1 MAPRSTFDFNPLSSP
16 TGMQTG
22 MSKHD
27 PYFWEIEID
36 PEVLETLLV
45 EPDFVERLLIT
56 SEDEQVNADKEQLKQ
71 DALEQIRE
79 LIKTRLTPQQRRI
92 IEMYFYENRTQQEIA
107 ESLGINQQVVSRHLF
122 GVLRDGH
129 QVGGAVRKLR
139 KLCEKLGMDPQK
151 WV

>member
-1 MAPRSTFDFNPLSSP
+1 M
-16 TGMQTG
+16 G
-22 MSKHD
+22 MSTHD
-27 PYFWEIEID
+27 PYFWEIAVD

-56 SEDEQVNADKEQLKQ
+56 PEDEQASLEKEQLKQ
-71 DALEQIRE
+71 EAVDQIKE
-79 LIKTRLTPQQRRI
+79 LIQTRLTPQQRRI
-92 IEMYFYENRTQQEIA
+92 TQMYFYENKSQQEIA
-107 ESLGINQQVVSRHLF
+107 ASLGINQQVVSKHLF

-139 KLCEKLGMDPQK
+139 KLCENLGIDPQK